1 MTRHRLYK
9 SEPKE
14 VRETLNR
21 AIAMAETARDLQ
33 CDLLQVL
40 RNIDQKKFYLRYGY
54 RSLTGFCRQAL
65 QLPRL
70 QAQSLVTEVRRNPG
84 PGRPVD
90 QDSTC
95 AAFFETPVSEQ
106 SENQNQTKEMGR
118 FADSNSLLWPF

>member
-21 AIAMAETARDLQ
+21 AIEMAETARDLQ
-33 CDLLQVL
+33 CDLIQVL

-84 PGRPVD
+84 PGRPI
-90 QDSTC
+90 
-95 AAFFETPVSEQ
+95 ETPVSEQ
-106 SENQNQTKEMGR
+106 SENQNQTEEMGR
-118 FADSNSLLWPF
+118 FADSNSLLWPS